1 MICKS
6 VYHGRIGTNY
16 NSTKDRILIQV
27 ENNVN
32 ENFCQARASLT
43 IEEAKQL
50 VKDLENLI
58 KDALTY
64 KQ

>member
-6 VYHGRIGTNY
+6 VYHGRVGTNH

-27 ENNVN
+27 ESDTDQ
-32 ENFCQARASLT
+32 NFCQARASLT

-58 KDALTY
+58 HEAHMG
-64 KQ
+64 